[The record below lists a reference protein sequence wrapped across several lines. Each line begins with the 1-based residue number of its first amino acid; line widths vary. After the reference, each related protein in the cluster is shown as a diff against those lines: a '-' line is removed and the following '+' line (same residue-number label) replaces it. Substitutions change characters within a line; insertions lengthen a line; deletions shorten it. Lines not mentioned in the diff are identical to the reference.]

1 MCCDQ
6 DTGKVRLFKV
16 YKRLARPM
24 LTVFDEPEGKKK
36 PPARSEPKAIAVKKH
51 ADSWQDQR

>member
-24 LTVFDEPEGKKK
+24 LTAFAESKGKKK
-36 PPARSEPKAIAVKKH
+36 PPARSEPKAIPVKKH
-51 ADSWQDQR
+51 ADSRQGQR